1 MIRRILPLAL
11 TAAVVAI
18 LLPGRL
24 RDIAH
29 RLGELADVTREMGRS
44 APVDAPPAHLDGPY
58 TVTRV
63 IDGDT
68 VLAHHVGRG
77 GPITIRALG
86 IDTPET
92 RRLNAPAQCFG
103 PQAAAYATHA
113 LQHRAIYLEYDPAAG
128 RHDRYGQTLAYLW
141 VEATE
146 LYNRAAL
153 TDGYAHEYTYDPTRP
168 YGRRPSFRAAEAAA
182 ASAGRGLWATDT
194 CAGHARRPRSTSC
207 NSELHDWFA
216 CSMFVTKSC
225 KLRVEGVPMPAD
237 VESMFSVRQMPW
249 HRQGRVLAEYPG
261 SWQAARQFAGLA
273 WDPTIEPVYGLDGV
287 NPDGSPHYAAVH
299 GWTRVT
305 RSDTG
310 ATLSVIPASYTV
322 IDHGDM
328 GEIVEAVLTQ
338 PNVRWETAGVLTGG
352 RAVWCLALLDEPIT
366 LPGDAGTATYPYI
379 AITNR
384 HDRGGACTLRATA
397 VRIVCANTFHAA
409 ELEGD
414 RTGATF
420 AFRHTRHWRDRITE
434 ARQAITGVRQQ
445 MRSYERL
452 AYELLGIPVTA
463 PQRERFITS
472 LIPAPPDGLVTDQV
486 RRNIETSRTALRSL
500 FDSTTTAGIADTA
513 YGLLQAAGEYLDHV
527 RAARSWETRV
537 GRTLIRP
544 EPLKARALSLIR
556 TVVDHR

>member
-1 MIRRILPLAL
+1 VIRRILPLAL
-11 TAAVVAI
+11 TAAIVAI

-24 RDIAH
+24 PDIVH
-29 RLGELADVTREMGRS
+29 HLGDLVDVTREVVRS
-44 APVDAPPAHLDGPY
+44 APADAPPTHLDGPY
-58 TVTRV
+58 AVTQV

-68 VLAHHVGRG
+68 VLAHHVARG
-77 GPITIRALG
+77 GQITIRALG
-86 IDTPET
+86 IDSPQTH
-92 RRLNAPAQCFG
+92 RRNTPAQCFG
-103 PQAAAYATHA
+103 PQAAAYAAHA
-113 LQHRAIYLEYDPAAG
+113 LQRRTIYLEYDAAAG
-128 RHDRYGQTLAYLW
+128 RHDRYGRTLAYLW
-141 VEATE
+141 VEAAR

-153 TDGYAHEYTYDPTRP
+153 TDGYAREYTGDPTRP
-168 YGRRPSFRAAEAAA
+168 YHRRPSFRAAEAAA
-182 ASAGRGLWATDT
+182 TSAGRGLWATET
-194 CAGHARRPRSTSC
+194 CAGDADHLRHAAC
-207 NSELHDWFA
+207 NSELRTWLIRFRLA
-216 CSMFVTKSC
+216 TKSC
-225 KLRVEGVPMPAD
+225 KVRMKGAPMPAD

-261 SWQAARQFAGLA
+261 SWQAARQFAGLD

-328 GEIVEAVLTQ
+328 GEIVEAVITQ

-366 LPGDAGTATYPYI
+366 LPADAGTATYPYM

-420 AFRHTRHWRDRITE
+420 AFRHTRHWRDRIAE
-434 ARQAITGVRQQ
+434 ARQAITGVRHQ

-452 AYELLGIPVTA
+452 AHELLGIPVTV

-472 LIPAPPDGLVTDQV
+472 FIPAPPDGLVTEQV
-486 RRNIETSRTALRSL
+486 RRNIETSRASLRSL

-527 RAARSWETRV
+527 RAARSWETRL

-544 EPLKARALSLIR
+544 EPLKTRALSLIR
-556 TVVDHR
+556 TVVDHG